1 MKKNASNFIPLTNDV
16 PLKKKITKQSK
27 FLFDTLNFHILIV
40 NKI

>member
-1 MKKNASNFIPLTNDV
+1 MKKYASNFIPLTDV